1 MIQHQKRVK
10 NARPVIKISSPR
22 DRKLSPRAGSPQK
35 GKGYRQDEIAKNN
48 MAIARRIFE
57 IMVGPGIVSN
67 LMESSMADHHP
78 GTINFSHRLAEA
90 KRIHHENMVIASRL
104 DSVKAYYDTTSI
116 RVLTTAKKNRH
127 KKLRGIST
135 SKRSRNVDASA
146 SGRVVLGKN
155 ALKITP
161 DFNGE
166 IRSEGQSKRPRN
178 VLLEYT
184 KIQKG
189 CVLDVAVIKEPFRDS
204 YSIFGIDI
212 DSGQRYELRLTSEEV
227 SSILEGDLLVT
238 SVDNIEVWMALLN
251 KIELRPVEAFAKL
264 PLPPVNSKSDQSVPI
279 SRPVHEK
286 DQGQGPSPNNP
297 PEGQTQAG
305 PEESSAIATNRVDD
319 DMESLTDVS
328 TQRQKADS
336 MSHAEGYTLDDYYDD
351 HAPLSPLPSQ
361 ELGEDAATGG
371 EAAADAQS
379 GGLYG
384 ELLDTTFFDRM
395 SASGTSGDRPAARS
409 GTARAAGRTSGRGG
423 SAMGFNRPEAA
434 ADEIAAVTHN
444 VATIST
450 IYYLETATNNI
461 LMQTCGK
468 TAAAAKR
475 GIGGKPPQAST
486 LSGHRKEA
494 VSFQEPIREEPKE
507 PSKPQ
512 HRHSIAAPK
521 PPNPYTSTR
530 ITAAPRSKSIRY
542 TQIPKAVQALETANQ
557 QTTPGPVEEPSK
569 KGGPPAAAPRRSVL
583 RKSSETVERNP
594 HPPRAS
600 QPSKKPPPHRQIK
613 GGVPKQIAEKIV
625 STTRSL
631 AEEMAAEYIKAAQVK
646 VDGLFLLT
654 RIDDNIS
661 GSN

>member
-1 MIQHQKRVK
+1 MKQHKERIK
-10 NARPVIKISSPR
+10 NARPVIKIDTPR
-22 DRKLSPRAGSPQK
+22 DRKPSSRAESPQK
-35 GKGYRQDEIAKNN
+35 GKGDRQDEIAKSN
-48 MAIARRIFE
+48 MILARRIFD
-57 IMVGPGIVSN
+57 IMVGPGIISN
-67 LMESSMADHHP
+67 LLESSMAEHHP

-90 KRIHHENMVIASRL
+90 KRIHQENMVLASRL
-104 DSVKAYYDTTSI
+104 DSVKAYYDTTSV
-116 RVLTTAKKNRH
+116 RVLASAKNNR
-127 KKLRGIST
+127 KKKPRGLPM
-135 SKRSRNVDASA
+135 SKKSRHVDPVA

-155 ALKITP
+155 ALKVTP

-286 DQGQGPSPNNP
+286 DKGQGPSPNNP
-297 PEGQTQAG
+297 SEGQTQAG
-305 PEESSAIATNRVDD
+305 PEESSAVATNRVDD

-336 MSHAEGYTLDDYYDD
+336 MCHAEGYTLDDYYDD

-361 ELGEDAATGG
+361 ELGEDTATGG
-371 EAAADAQS
+371 DADAQS

-395 SASGTSGDRPAARS
+395 SVSGTSGERPAAKS
-409 GTARAAGRTSGRGG
+409 GTGRAVSCMSGNGD
-423 SAMGFNRPEAA
+423 SAKGFDRAEAA
-434 ADEIAAVTHN
+434 DDEIIAATRD

-468 TAAAAKR
+468 RAPAAKR
-475 GIGGKPPQAST
+475 GHAGKPPQASAQ
-486 LSGHRKEA
+486 RKET
-494 VSFQEPIREEPKE
+494 VSFQEPTREVPKE
-507 PSKPQ
+507 PKPQ
-512 HRHSIAAPK
+512 NRHSIIAPK

-530 ITAAPRSKSIRY
+530 ITAAPRSKSFRY
-542 TQIPKAVQALETANQ
+542 TQVPKGMQALETTNQ
-557 QTTPGPVEEPSK
+557 QSISGQVEELPK
-569 KGGPPAAAPRRSVL
+569 KGGPPAAVAPRRSVL
-583 RKSSETVERNP
+583 RKSSDTADKNP
-594 HPPRAS
+594 HPPHAS
-600 QPSKKPPPHRQIK
+600 QPSRKPPPHRQSK
-613 GGVPKQIAEKIV
+613 GGALKQIAEKSV
-625 STTRSL
+625 VVTRTL
-631 AEEMAAEYIKAAQVK
+631 VEQITAEYIEAALMK
-646 VDGLFLLT
+646 VDGLVLLT
-654 RIDDNIS
+654 RIDESVTTDGIAYA
-661 GSN
+661 